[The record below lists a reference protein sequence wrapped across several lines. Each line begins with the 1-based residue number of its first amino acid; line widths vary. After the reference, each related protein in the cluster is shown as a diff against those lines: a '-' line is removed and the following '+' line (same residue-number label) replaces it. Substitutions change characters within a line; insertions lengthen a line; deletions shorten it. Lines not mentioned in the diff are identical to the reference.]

1 MAGLDPAAAHLS
13 GRLRGKAAFEPD
25 QPGGTCKAA
34 SVTKCLPFTS
44 LFPRKKTCV
53 LRVLE
58 LGWMGGDTQ
67 LAAAWCHAEVAVESS
82 VGLAGS
88 ELLDSQRQGANFSL
102 TDVKHAF
109 C

>member
-1 MAGLDPAAAHLS
+1 
-13 GRLRGKAAFEPD
+13 
-25 QPGGTCKAA
+25 
-34 SVTKCLPFTS
+34 
-44 LFPRKKTCV
+44 
-53 LRVLE
+53 
-58 LGWMGGDTQ
+58 MGGDTQ

-102 TDVKHAF
+102 TDVKHGF